1 MKLHGSSAFLLA
13 ALLAGCGGSGSKS
26 DSTSYKFDENATISP
41 RVTIA
46 WPARARDFAA
56 PAYADAARI
65 IFPGAGAY
73 GADASQTVTRPAGSD
88 AVTQTYELEYAVHP
102 GRRLLRVDFVA
113 DVNSNVVLATANVN
127 LQVRNDGSLR
137 GSDGKP
143 LGSVSYGTKVT
154 ALVVAEGT
162 TAEVGVTADLAVFAT
177 GQGGVVA
184 LPPSAIS
191 FRVTS
196 GGEFLRV
203 NADGTVTGLAV
214 GEAVVVASVDG
225 VVGQARTVAVRPAPI
240 ASRSVDVSASD
251 FVVDP
256 SGARLFLA
264 VPASGMDGNAI
275 RSLDAATGVLGA
287 PIALDG
293 EPNVLAIS
301 DDGSTLYA
309 GLRDVGTVA
318 RIDVASGAVTDRYP
332 VPPTGFGS
340 TAYALDIA
348 VQPGSVTTYA
358 LTSAEFQSSGDNGPQ
373 IFDAGVKRPNALGS
387 YEGTRPPL
395 DLAQP
400 DRRLR
405 QSGEQRES
413 SRRGGG
419 RQRRDHDANRTL
431 GSQHLRLSCPGGR
444 TPLRPERRRARC
456 GVAHPSRRLQT
467 CRKATAEPPV
477 TIEPVVDPSTNR
489 AYFVQANDDVAS
501 LLIYDTRTFAP
512 LSTRRIAN
520 VSGATIAS
528 VGRPALRRLGNRL
541 ALRLGDRVVLL
552 DDVTGL

>member
-387 YEGTRPPL
+387 YEGTRLLWTSPNRIVAYGS
-395 DLAQP
+395 LANNGS
-400 DRRLR
+400 LR
-405 QSGEQRES
+405 
-413 SRRGGG
+413 
-419 RQRRDHDANRTL
+419 DVAVDANGATTTRTVPSGL
-431 GSQHLRLSCPGGR
+431 STSASLVLADGRLYDRSGAVLDAASLTRVGAFNLPKGNGG
-444 TPLRPERRRARC
+444 A
-456 GVAHPSRRLQT
+456 
-467 CRKATAEPPV
+467 PV